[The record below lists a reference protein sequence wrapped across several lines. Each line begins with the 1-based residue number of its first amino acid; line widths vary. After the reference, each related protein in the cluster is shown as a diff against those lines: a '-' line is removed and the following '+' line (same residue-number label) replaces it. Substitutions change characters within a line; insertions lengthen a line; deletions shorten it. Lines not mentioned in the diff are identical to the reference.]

1 MNNNKPVIEVNNLTK
16 IYDGVTAVSNLSFSV
31 KKGEIFGF
39 LGPNGAGKTTTIK
52 SILGLIFPNGG
63 RIRINGY
70 DISQNSK
77 IIKKKVGY
85 LPELVAFYD
94 NLTALQNLEFYAE
107 LKNITKNECPALL
120 TEFGLGDS
128 MNRKVGGFSKGMKQ
142 RLGMARAMLGNPS
155 IIILDEPTSGLDPR
169 GVKQIRDKIQELGK
183 KDVTLF
189 ISSHDLSEIQAVCT
203 QVGIIDKGRL
213 AAQNDVK
220 SLSDLSKVKSK
231 IFLVISNISEKIKK
245 SVEKIPGVEK
255 AEIHKNTLIV
265 LCDPELRSDVVVA
278 ASKAGA
284 EIKNLW
290 TMDPSLEDVFMK
302 FTGG

>member
-1 MNNNKPVIEVNNLTK
+1 MNNNKLVIEVNNLTK
-16 IYDGVTAVSNLSFSV
+16 IYDGLTAVSNLSFSV
-31 KKGEIFGF
+31 KQGEIFGF

-63 RIRINGY
+63 RIRIKGY
-70 DISQNSK
+70 DIHQDGK
-77 IIKKKVGY
+77 IIKKTVGY

-107 LKNITKNECPALL
+107 LKNIPKHECPTLL

-142 RLGMARAMLGNPS
+142 RLGMARALLGNPS

-220 SLSDLSKVKSK
+220 SLSEYSKVKSK
-231 IFLVISNISEKIKK
+231 ICLEISNMNQKIKTAI
-245 SVEKIPGVEK
+245 EKIPGVERVETHEK
-255 AEIHKNTLIV
+255 ITIV
-265 LCDPELRSDVVVA
+265 LCDPELRSNVVVA

-284 EIKNLW
+284 DIRDLW

-302 FTGG
+302 FTEG